1 MWNTMKTTFL
11 MTGLIG
17 VFLIFGQILGGNGG
31 MMIAFIFAVVMNFG
45 MYWFSDKIV
54 LKRYGAEEVSES
66 EAPDLHRVVGRLA
79 EKSGIPKPGI
89 YYIDSENP
97 NAFATGRGP
106 SHAAIAVTRGL
117 VQMLEEDELEGVL
130 AHELSHVINRDTL
143 VSTIAATFAGAIAM
157 LATMARWGAIFGGRG
172 RDNNIFVVLAM
183 SIIAPLAAGVIQM
196 AVSRSREYKADESG
210 ARLCGKPMA
219 LARALQ
225 KLERG
230 SQARPMERASQQT
243 AHLFIVNPLS
253 GEKFQSLFSTH
264 PSVEDRVARLE
275 ELARD
280 VR

>member
-1 MWNTMKTTFL
+1 MA
-11 MTGLIG
+11 GLIG
-17 VFLIFGQILGGNGG
+17 VFLVFGQILAGNGG

-54 LKRYGAEEVSES
+54 LKRYGAEEVPEN

-89 YYIDSENP
+89 YYIDSDNP

-106 SHAAIAVTRGL
+106 SNAAIAVTKGL

-130 AHELSHVINRDTL
+130 SHELSHVINRDTL

-172 RDNNIFVVLAM
+172 RDNNIFVILAM
-183 SIIAPLAAGVIQM
+183 SIIAPMAAGVIQM

-210 ARLCGKPMA
+210 ARLCGKPMS

-230 SQARPMERASQQT
+230 SQARPMEQATQQT

-253 GEKFQSLFSTH
+253 GEKFQNLFSTH